1 MGAVENLLNE
11 LRCVEHQLRG
21 VESSLL
27 ARPRLE
33 ESVELRKRQVELLRR
48 AVSLD
53 GALLDQ
59 YDLMADDLRMAH
71 VAEQLGHHRA
81 LAGRASSAL
90 RASRRDLRRSAHPRH
105 SLFSRHAP
113 GIPALPLDRT
123 DH

>member
-1 MGAVENLLNE
+1 
-11 LRCVEHQLRG
+11 VEHQLRG
-21 VESSLL
+21 VECSLQVGT
-27 ARPRLE
+27 RLE

-81 LAGRASSAL
+81 LAGRAAAAL
-90 RASRRDLRRSAHPRH
+90 RATRRELRRSHHHRH
-105 SLFSRHAP
+105 SLFARHLPA
-113 GIPALPLDRT
+113 IPAFPMDRT